1 MEFCLPFQVGYFSVG
16 ADYLLRLS
24 SLLKLFQEAA
34 ILHAAARGFGDKE
47 MAEQGLGWVLYR
59 MDLEV
64 FRYPRYQEDL
74 RVVTRLGG
82 RKGFKAYR
90 YFEVLCGEELVASAV
105 SVWFSLD
112 MKSRRPV
119 HVKGVLAQRL
129 FPEGLE
135 LPEPPSDEWKPVK
148 RFAKGWDMPITT
160 RCADIDTNAHVN
172 NAVYADYLETAIA
185 RREGACPR
193 LKTYKIQF
201 NHEITLST
209 EAVMVAL
216 SSEENSWQ
224 FQIAAGNVISA
235 GGEVSLL

>member
-1 MEFCLPFQVGYFSVG
+1 MEFYLPFQVGYFSVG

-34 ILHAAARGFGDKE
+34 ILHAAAKGFGDVE
-47 MAEQGLGWVLYR
+47 MADQGLCWVLYR
-59 MDLEV
+59 VELEV
-64 FRYPRYQEDL
+64 FRYPRYQEEL

-129 FPEGLE
+129 LPEGFE
-135 LPEPPSDEWKPVK
+135 LPEPPSDKWKPVK
-148 RFAKGWDMPITT
+148 RVANEWEIRMTT
-160 RCADIDTNAHVN
+160 RCADIDTNGHVN

-185 RREGACPR
+185 RREGTYPR

-201 NHEITLST
+201 NHEITSST
-209 EAVMVAL
+209 EAVMVVL
-216 SSEENSWQ
+216 SPEENGWQ
-224 FQIAAGNVISA
+224 FQISAEDMIFA
-235 GGEVSLL
+235 GGEASLL